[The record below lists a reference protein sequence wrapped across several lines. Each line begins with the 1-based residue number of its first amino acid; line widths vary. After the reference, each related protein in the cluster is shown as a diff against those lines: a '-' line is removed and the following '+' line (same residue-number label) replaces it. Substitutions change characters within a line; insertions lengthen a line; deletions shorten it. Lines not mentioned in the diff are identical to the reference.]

1 MADAHETTT
10 IEPVLDV
17 LAEAPLS
24 VADLSAR
31 LGGGLAVDLEA
42 LEDLLVDPRIVA
54 LPDGRVA
61 SGVALCRGWTA
72 RHRLSTDE
80 ATGRHVRLDEDTIV
94 LFACA
99 PHPMVVRVGEVPV
112 VPRSPLD
119 EAGQEDLAVAAVIDL
134 PDGWHPEL
142 AEGDIVGLAID
153 DDGLLV
159 LATGGLDDTGHGEDG
174 GATAVAAALV
184 AAGEAHGHKLRVGD
198 APAEGAGGATG
209 GWVIHSVPAVIDAL
223 AGDAVAMRALRRPL
237 TEVYAEA
244 EMAFG
249 AGLVAAPGVADHQLR
264 LFQVGYDILGGANMD
279 PERAEVAE
287 AVGMAWLLLLGTGPD
302 DIPDDRR
309 ARAVAAGLSHPV
321 VAEAVADHL
330 RVVPEDLVADGMV
343 ERLAEVVA
351 AAPGAPGPA
360 LLLTE
365 AAVITGS
372 APQALPLLGDALVAA
387 DPDEWEA
394 AFEALGHLRA
404 VAGDIDGAVR
414 VFRALDDP
422 DAVTFLQRWRADV
435 PAGVGRNDRCP
446 CGSGRKYKQCCLVT
460 PRAMA
465 LEARVALLWWKAQ
478 TWCLKNHVE
487 TMPWSDDV
495 DGPDGE
501 PLMFLAADCHL
512 VEDSA
517 LARFSV
523 ELGALLPDDE
533 AALVETWLE
542 RPRRLWE
549 VGAVDDDHLELR
561 DLTGSGSVTTV
572 GPLSDS
578 RLGVGEVVLAT
589 VVPTGSSHEALA
601 GKIVPI
607 PPSQGEA
614 GLALLADHPDGQ
626 TLFDWVLTVADLDSN
641 DDER

>member
-1 MADAHETTT
+1 MADDHETPT
-10 IEPVLDV
+10 IEQILDV
-17 LAEAPLS
+17 LSEGPLS
-24 VADLSAR
+24 VEALSAR
-31 LGGGLAVDLEA
+31 LEGGPAVDVDA
-42 LEDLLVDPRIVA
+42 LDDLLVDPRIVA
-54 LPDGRVA
+54 LADGRVA
-61 SGVALCRGWTA
+61 GGVALCRGWTA
-72 RHRLSTDE
+72 RHRLSGDE
-80 ATGRHVRLDEDTIV
+80 ATGRHVRLDDDTIA

-99 PHPMVVRVGEVPV
+99 PGPMVVSVGEALV

-119 EAGQEDLAVAAVIDL
+119 ETGEEDFSVPPVIDL
-134 PDGWHPEL
+134 PEGWHPAL
-142 AEGDIVGLAID
+142 AAGDVVGLAID
-153 DDGLLV
+153 DDGRLV
-159 LATGGLDDTGHGEDG
+159 LEVDGFDVAAPGEDG
-174 GATAVAAALV
+174 GAAAVVAALV
-184 AAGEAHGHKLRVGD
+184 AAGEAHGYQLRVVEDSAGSSD
-198 APAEGAGGATG
+198 GAVGAAG
-209 GWVIHSVPAVIDAL
+209 GWVAEAVRAVTEAL
-223 AGDAVAMRALRRPL
+223 ARDAAVVRALRRPL

-244 EMAFG
+244 DMAFG

-264 LFQVGYDILGGANMD
+264 LFQVGYDILGGATMD
-279 PERAEVAE
+279 PDRAEVAE
-287 AVGMAWLLLLGTGPD
+287 ALGMAWLLLLGAGLD
-302 DIPDDRR
+302 EIPDDLRV
-309 ARAVAAGLSHPV
+309 RAVAAGLSDPV

-330 RVVPEDLVADGMV
+330 RVVPEDVVADGMV

-360 LLLTE
+360 FVLTE

-372 APQALPLLGDALVAA
+372 APQVLAVLGDALAAA

-460 PRAMA
+460 PRPMA

-478 TWCLKNHVE
+478 TWCLKNHFE
-487 TMPWSDDV
+487 TMPWGDDV

-517 LARFSV
+517 LAGFSV
-523 ELGALLPDDE
+523 ELGPLLPDDE

-549 VGAVDDDHLELR
+549 VGPVDDDHLELR
-561 DLTGSGSVTTV
+561 DLTGPGAVTTV
-572 GPLSDS
+572 EPLSDS

-589 VVPTGSSHEALA
+589 VVPTGGPHEALA
-601 GKIVPI
+601 GKVVPI
-607 PPSQGEA
+607 PASQREA

-626 TLFDWVLTVADLDSN
+626 TLFDWVLAVADGAP
-641 DDER
+641 

>member
-1 MADAHETTT
+1 MADDHQTPT
-10 IEPVLDV
+10 IEQVLDV
-17 LAEAPLS
+17 LVEAPLS
-24 VADLSAR
+24 VDALSAR
-31 LGGGLAVDLEA
+31 LGGGAEVDLDA
-42 LEDLLVDPRIVA
+42 LEDLLVDPHIVA

-72 RHRLSTDE
+72 RHRLSSNE
-80 ATGRHVRLDEDTIV
+80 ATGRYVRLDEDTIV

-99 PHPMVVRVGEVPV
+99 PHPMVVGVGEVPV

-119 EAGQEDLAVAAVIDL
+119 EAGEEDPAVAAVIDL

-142 AEGDIVGLAID
+142 VEGDIVGLVID

-159 LATGGLDDTGHGEDG
+159 LEAGGLDDAGPGEDG
-174 GATAVAAALV
+174 GAAAVAAALL
-184 AAGEAHGHKLRVGD
+184 AAGEAHGHKLRVAD

-209 GWVIHSVPAVIDAL
+209 GWVVHSVSAVTDAL
-223 AGDAVAMRALRRPL
+223 AGDAAAMRALRRPL

-244 EMAFG
+244 DMAFG
-249 AGLVAAPGVADHQLR
+249 AGLVAAPGVADHRLR
-264 LFQVGYDILGGANMD
+264 LFQVGYDILGGANMIPD
-279 PERAEVAE
+279 RAELAE
-287 AVGMAWLLLLGTGPD
+287 AVGISWLLLLGAGDMPD
-302 DIPDDRR
+302 DLR
-309 ARAVAAGLSHPV
+309 ARTVAAMVSEPT

-330 RVVPEDLVADGMV
+330 RVVPEVVVAAMAA
-343 ERLAEVVA
+343 RFAEVVA

-360 LLLTE
+360 ILLTE

-422 DAVTFLQRWRADV
+422 EAVTFLQRWRADV

-460 PRAMA
+460 PRAVA

-487 TMPWSDDV
+487 CMPWSDDV
-495 DGPDGE
+495 DGPEGE

-512 VEDSA
+512 VEDGT

-549 VGAVDDDHLELR
+549 VDAVDDDHLELR
-561 DLTGSGSVTTV
+561 DLTGPGSVTTV

-589 VVPTGSSHEALA
+589 VVPTGGSHEALA

-607 PPSQGEA
+607 PASQREA
-614 GLALLADHPDGQ
+614 ALALLADHPDGQ
-626 TLFDWVLTVADLDSN
+626 ALFDWVLAVADLN
-641 DDER
+641 ATDEG

>member
-1 MADAHETTT
+1 MADARETTT

-24 VADLSAR
+24 VDDLSAR
-31 LGGGLAVDLEA
+31 LGGGVAVDLEA

-159 LATGGLDDTGHGEDG
+159 LATGGLDDAGHGEDG

-223 AGDAVAMRALRRPL
+223 AGDAGAMRALRRPL

-244 EMAFG
+244 DMAFG

-302 DIPDDRR
+302 DIPDDLR

-321 VAEAVADHL
+321 VAEAVADHF

-360 LLLTE
+360 FLLTE

-372 APQALPLLGDALVAA
+372 APQALPLLADALVAA

-404 VAGDIDGAVR
+404 VAGDIAGAVR

-589 VVPTGSSHEALA
+589 VVPTGSSREALA

-607 PPSQGEA
+607 SPSQREA

-626 TLFDWVLTVADLDSN
+626 TLFDWVLAVPDRDAN